1 MTATGAKAVG
11 TSATASA
18 GRGHAAG
25 ADAGAGTDAGPDA
38 RSGDPPPRLLVRD
51 LLVPVPGIDESAGR
65 PPIVRGASLELA
77 PAETLALVGASG
89 SGKTT
94 LARAVLR
101 LLPATG
107 TVRLDGEDV
116 LAARGRNLRRLRRRM
131 QMVWQDPAGS
141 LDPRMRVGEQVAE
154 PLLVHRLARRRE
166 ALRRAAGLLERCGL
180 PAGTPERR
188 PGAFSGGQQQR
199 IAIARALV
207 LEPALLVCDEPTS
220 ALDAHVQVA
229 ILDLLADLQRERGL
243 SMLLVTHDLEVVRR
257 VADRTAVMDAGRVVE
272 TGPTVDIIGAPRHAA
287 TRALLA
293 AVPVRHP
300 READARRL
308 ARAAVNDGGGDG
320 HADRHG
326 NGREATPWSS
336 TTS

>member
-1 MTATGAKAVG
+1 MTRDPASV
-11 TSATASA
+11 TAS
-18 GRGHAAG
+18 RSKPAA
-25 ADAGAGTDAGPDA
+25 AAAAPA
-38 RSGDPPPRLLVRD
+38 PRPAPPCAPSPAAPRLLVRD
-51 LLVPVPGIDESAGR
+51 LTVPVPGGPAGAE
-65 PPIVRGASLELA
+65 PIVRGAALELA
-77 PAETLALVGASG
+77 AAETLAIVGASG

-107 TVRLDGEDV
+107 TVRLDGADV
-116 LAARGRNLRRLRRRM
+116 LAARGRHLRRLRRRM

-154 PLLVHRLARRRE
+154 PLLVHRLAGRAE
-166 ALRRAAGLLERCGL
+166 ARRRAAALLERCGL
-180 PAGTPERR
+180 PAGAPDRR
-188 PGAFSGGQQQR
+188 PDAFSGGQQQR

-207 LEPALLVCDEPTS
+207 LEPELLVCDEPTS

-229 ILDLLADLQRERGL
+229 ILGLLAELQRERGL

-257 VADRTAVMDAGRVVE
+257 IADRTAVMDTGRLVE
-272 TGPTVDIIGAPRHAA
+272 SGPTAGIIETPRHPA

-300 READARRL
+300 READARR
-308 ARAAVNDGGGDG
+308 RAAAAAAAAATTNPAAPDRREDADPPGGGT
-320 HADRHG
+320 
-326 NGREATPWSS
+326 EAAPWSS